1 MGSALVGNGNAST
14 ISILDPSVGA
24 DEADLVVPVPGSA
37 TKVGGVHV
45 VGGREDALSVV
56 KVITL
61 EASGT
66 ISIFGMRS
74 TVVRDRHADFISVED
89 PLFRAGEA
97 DLVVPVPG
105 GASRVSGF
113 HVIRGREDASSVDE
127 VVSLEAGEAVTVL
140 GVSGALVSNG
150 NTSAV
155 GILEPVLGASKADL
169 IFPVPSG
176 TSEVGRSGVV
186 GGREDAS
193 SVDEVVSL
201 EAGSAIS
208 VLCMSGALI
217 RDSGADSVSI
227 LDPSVRADEADLS
240 TPVPGSTSEI
250 DGFHVV
256 RG

>member
-1 MGSALVGNGNAST
+1 MVGNGNAST

-45 VGGREDALSVV
+45 VGGREDTLSVV

-105 GASRVSGF
+105 GASEVSRLLV
-113 HVIRGREDASSVDE
+113 VISREDADSIDQ
-127 VVSLEAGEAVTVL
+127 VVSLEAGEAVTII
-140 GVSGALVSNG
+140 GMRGALVRNG
-150 NTSAV
+150 NTNIISIEDPLV
-155 GILEPVLGASKADL
+155 RASEADL
-169 IFPVPSG
+169 VEPVPSSASSISG
-176 TSEVGRSGVV
+176 LGVV
-186 GGREDAS
+186 EG
-193 SVDEVVSL
+193 
-201 EAGSAIS
+201 
-208 VLCMSGALI
+208 
-217 RDSGADSVSI
+217 
-227 LDPSVRADEADLS
+227 
-240 TPVPGSTSEI
+240 
-250 DGFHVV
+250 
-256 RG
+256 